1 MRPGKSCRF
10 RLTARRHSF
19 RGGAA
24 CRLLCTP
31 GTWPGGPARSCTPTP
46 AWMIAA
52 CSFGRENWRTA
63 ELTAT
68 PDQTAAV
75 VSALRHAAYA
85 RAAAS
90 S

>member
-1 MRPGKSCRF
+1 
-10 RLTARRHSF
+10 
-19 RGGAA
+19 
-24 CRLLCTP
+24 
-31 GTWPGGPARSCTPTP
+31 
-46 AWMIAA
+46 MIAA